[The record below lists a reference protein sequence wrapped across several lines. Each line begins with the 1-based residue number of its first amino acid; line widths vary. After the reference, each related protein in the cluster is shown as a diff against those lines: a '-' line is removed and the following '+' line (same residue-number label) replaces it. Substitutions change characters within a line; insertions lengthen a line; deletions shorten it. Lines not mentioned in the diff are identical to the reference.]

1 MFWAEWFNDSLIS
14 IASEALNDNLQEKQP
29 ILIFVNHP
37 RAFTFCEKATRHWNY
52 RNKLL
57 HYTDT
62 PESFEKIEKTVEI
75 PTCGLWSYN
84 NFKIISL
91 DEQQAWGTLN
101 NIISLNKGVQKLL
114 NTLHVMFCSCNA
126 SMNSFNAE
134 VSEITWNTIFY
145 LAKSGA
151 TLN

>member
-29 ILIFVNHP
+29 IPIFVNHP
-37 RAFTFCEKATRHWNY
+37 RAFTFCEKATWHWNY

-62 PESFEKIEKTVEI
+62 PESFEKIEKTVET
-75 PTCGLWSYN
+75 PTCGFWSYN
-84 NFKIISL
+84 NFKIISQTRKSQFHL
-91 DEQQAWGTLN
+91 WVSDTRWTAGMGHVN

-114 NTLHVMFCSCNA
+114 NTLHVLFRSCIHEQ
-126 SMNSFNAE
+126 F
-134 VSEITWNTIFY
+134 
-145 LAKSGA
+145 
-151 TLN
+151 